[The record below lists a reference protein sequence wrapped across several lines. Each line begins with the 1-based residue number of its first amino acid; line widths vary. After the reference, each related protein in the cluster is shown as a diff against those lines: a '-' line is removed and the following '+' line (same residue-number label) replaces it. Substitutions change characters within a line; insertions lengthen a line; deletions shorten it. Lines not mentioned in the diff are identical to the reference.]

1 MGINWQDIYNNLYP
15 KILKILKKIKQK
27 GMLKRKEI
35 LEYECDILTG
45 LKFNEAFIRTPDF
58 HYLFLAQNVT
68 YVIHM
73 NE

>member
-1 MGINWQDIYNNLYP
+1 
-15 KILKILKKIKQK
+15 
-27 GMLKRKEI
+27 MLKRKKI
-35 LEYECDILTG
+35 LEYDCDKLIE

-68 YVIHM
+68 YIIHM

>member
-1 MGINWQDIYNNLYP
+1 
-15 KILKILKKIKQK
+15 
-27 GMLKRKEI
+27 MLKRKEI